1 MARNYP
7 RNTFRNS
14 IRRWREYRGL
24 TQDRLIARLEELEV
38 PTSKG
43 SLSRIENGMQNYDA
57 ELLKGLA
64 EALQCEEADLVMR
77 DPPSKDQMEL
87 WSVIR
92 GMQPDQQAQA
102 LRLIKALIDKA
113 A

>member
-7 RNTFRNS
+7 PGTFPNS
-14 IRRWREYRGL
+14 IRQWRKYRGL
-24 TQDRLIARLEELEV
+24 TQERLIARLEELGV
-38 PTSKG
+38 ATSKG

-64 EALQCEEADLVMR
+64 DALQCDEADLVMR
-77 DPPSKDQMEL
+77 HPPSKDQMEL
-87 WSVIR
+87 YTVIR
-92 GMQPDQQAQA
+92 GMAPAQQARA
-102 LRLIKALIDKA
+102 LRLLRALAEEA